1 MAKVSTADAI
11 SQPRLLG
18 IEPAT
23 ICIAV
28 LFSIVA
34 FLVLTP
40 LLLLVVGSFQLARPG
55 EAPVYGLAGWR
66 RAFSDPSILQA
77 LWNTVSLS
85 VVRQSIALVI
95 GVLLS
100 WLIARTD
107 LPWKK
112 GLEFMFWIS
121 FFLPPLPVALGWIL
135 LLDGKFGLLNQW
147 LHNLSIVSGPI
158 FNIYSYWGIVWVHM
172 TTSLGVKVLLL
183 APAFRNLDASLEES
197 ARSCGANP
205 AVTLIRIVIP
215 LMMPAILV
223 STVLGLIRSMEAF
236 EIELLLG
243 VPINLFVYSTKI
255 RDLVAYE
262 PPEYAPA
269 TALGSIFLLVLL
281 IMVVLQRRYLGQRLY
296 RTVSGRGFS
305 TNPTSLGRW
314 RWPIFSAV
322 ALIAFTVTV
331 VPLVV
336 LLMGTFMRAF
346 GYFNIPRPWTI
357 ENWQRVLADPSL
369 IKSLWNTLIVGLG
382 TAVSG
387 AAFYAL
393 IAYVVVR
400 RQFKGK
406 AILDFISWLPW
417 AIPGILMGLALL
429 WTVFETQDSLASV
442 RLGLPADHR
451 SVHQEHAF
459 RRSDRQERASPTW
472 TRARRSR
479 AHIRRFLAA
488 MLPPR
493 ADPALDA
500 DVHRRWPARLYLGGA
515 RYQYHRIVGFQ
526 PIAHDGAAGAR
537 LCLRRAIRARR
548 RGRLSDIA
556 RCHRHRFDRS
566 RRRQQGRHRRSPLEC
581 LDLPDLL

>member
-1 MAKVSTADAI
+1 MAKISTADAI
-11 SQPRLLG
+11 SQPRWLS

-28 LFSIVA
+28 LFAVVA

-40 LLLLVVGSFQLARPG
+40 LVLLLVGSFQLARPG

-66 RAFSDPSILQA
+66 RAFSDPSILEA
-77 LWNTVSLS
+77 LWNTISLA

-95 GVLLS
+95 GVLLA

-112 GLEFMFWIS
+112 ALEFMFWIS

-135 LLDGKFGLLNQW
+135 LLDGKFGLVNQW
-147 LHNLSIVSGPI
+147 LETLPFVGGPI

-205 AVTLIRIVIP
+205 VVTLIRIVVP

-243 VPINLFVYSTKI
+243 VPIGLFVYSTKI

-262 PPEYAPA
+262 PPAYAPA
-269 TALGSIFLLVLL
+269 TALGSIFLVLLL
-281 IMVVLQRRYLGQRLY
+281 IMVALQRSYLGQRLY
-296 RTVSGRGFS
+296 RTVTGRGFS
-305 TNPTSLGRW
+305 TTPTSLGRW
-314 RWPIFSAV
+314 RWPIFSVV
-322 ALIAFTVTV
+322 ALIAVTVTV
-331 VPLVV
+331 VPLIV

-357 ENWQRVLADPSL
+357 ENWHRVLADPSL

-400 RQFKGK
+400 RQFKGRGV
-406 AILDFISWLPW
+406 LDFISWLPW

-429 WTVFETQDSLASV
+429 WTVFETRVLLFLYGSV
-442 RLGLPADHR
+442 YLLIIALFIKSMPFGVQIAKSVLVQLGPELEEAAR
-451 SVHQEHAF
+451 ISGGSWLQCY
-459 RRSDRQERASPTW
+459 RRVLIPLLTPTFIVVGLLGFISA
-472 TRARRSR
+472 ARDISTVVLLGSSQSR
-479 AHIRRFLAA
+479 TMAL
-488 MLPPR
+488 L
-493 ADPALDA
+493 ALDYA
-500 DVHRRWPARLYLGGA
+500 FGGQFERGA
-515 RYQYHRIVGFQ
+515 VVAFLTSLVVIIIAL
-526 PIAHDGAAGAR
+526 IAHVVGSKVGIGGER
-537 LCLRRAIRARR
+537 
-548 RGRLSDIA
+548 
-556 RCHRHRFDRS
+556 
-566 RRRQQGRHRRSPLEC
+566 
-581 LDLPDLL
+581 

>member
-205 AVTLIRIVIP
+205 AMTLIRIVIP

-369 IKSLWNTLIVGLG
+369 IKSLWNTLVVGLG

-429 WTVFETQDSLASV
+429 WTVFETRILLPLYGSV
-442 RLGLPADHR
+442 YLLIIALFIKSMPFGVQIAKSVLVQLGPELEEAAR
-451 SVHQEHAF
+451 ISGGSWLQCY
-459 RRSDRQERASPTW
+459 RRVLIPLLTPTFIVVGLLGFISA
-472 TRARRSR
+472 ARDISTIVLLGSSQSR
-479 AHIRRFLAA
+479 TMAL
-488 MLPPR
+488 L
-493 ADPALDA
+493 ALDYA
-500 DVHRRWPARLYLGGA
+500 FGGQFERGA
-515 RYQYHRIVGFQ
+515 VVAFLTSLVVIVIAL
-526 PIAHDGAAGAR
+526 IAHVVGSKVG
-537 LCLRRAIRARR
+537 I
-548 RGRLSDIA
+548 GG
-556 RCHRHRFDRS
+556 HR
-566 RRRQQGRHRRSPLEC
+566 
-581 LDLPDLL
+581 

>member
-1 MAKVSTADAI
+1 MAKSTTAGATA
-11 SQPRLLG
+11 QPRWLA

-28 LFSIVA
+28 LFGVVA

-40 LLLLVVGSFQLARPG
+40 LLLLLVGSFQLARPG

-77 LWNTVSLS
+77 LWNTVSLA
-85 VVRQSIALVI
+85 VVRQSIALAI
-95 GVLLS
+95 GVPLS

-112 GLEFMFWIS
+112 ALEFTFWIS
-121 FFLPPLPVALGWIL
+121 FFLPPLPVTLGWIL

-147 LHNLSIVSGPI
+147 LQTLSFVGGPI
-158 FNIYSYWGIVWVHM
+158 FNIYSYWGIIWVHM

-205 AVTLIRIVIP
+205 VVTLMRIVVP

-243 VPINLFVYSTKI
+243 VPIGLFVYSTKI

-262 PPEYAPA
+262 PPEYAAA
-269 TALGSIFLLVLL
+269 TALGSIFLLLL
-281 IMVVLQRRYLGQRLY
+281 LVMVALQRSYLGQRLY
-296 RTVSGRGFS
+296 RTVTGRGFS

-314 RWPIFSAV
+314 RWPIFSLV
-322 ALIAFTVTV
+322 ALIAFSVTV
-331 VPLVV
+331 VPLMV

-369 IKSLWNTLIVGLG
+369 IRSLWNTLVVGLG

-400 RQFKGK
+400 RHFKGK
-406 AILDFISWLPW
+406 AVLDFISWLPW

-429 WTVFETQDSLASV
+429 WTVFETRVFLFLYGSV
-442 RLGLPADHR
+442 YLLIIALFIKSMPFGVQIAKSVLVQLGPELEEAAR
-451 SVHQEHAF
+451 ISGGSWLQCY
-459 RRSDRQERASPTW
+459 RRVLIPLLTPTFIVVGLLGFISA
-472 TRARRSR
+472 ARDISTVVLLGSSQSR
-479 AHIRRFLAA
+479 TMAL
-488 MLPPR
+488 L
-493 ADPALDA
+493 ALDYA
-500 DVHRRWPARLYLGGA
+500 FGGQFERGA
-515 RYQYHRIVGFQ
+515 VVAFLTSLVVIVIAL
-526 PIAHDGAAGAR
+526 IAHVVGSKVG
-537 LCLRRAIRARR
+537 I
-548 RGRLSDIA
+548 GE
-556 RCHRHRFDRS
+556 HR
-566 RRRQQGRHRRSPLEC
+566 
-581 LDLPDLL
+581 

>member
-205 AVTLIRIVIP
+205 AMTLIRIVIP

-281 IMVVLQRRYLGQRLY
+281 ILVALQRRYLGQRLY

-429 WTVFETQDSLASV
+429 WTVFETRILLPLYGSVYLLIIALFIKSMPFGVQIAKSVLVQLGPELEEAARISGGSWLQCYRRVLIPLLTPTFIVVGLLGFISAARDISTIVLLGSSQSRTMALLALDYAFGGQFERGAVVAFLTSLVVIVIALIAHV
-442 RLGLPADHR
+442 VGRKVGIGDHR
-451 SVHQEHAF
+451 
-459 RRSDRQERASPTW
+459 
-472 TRARRSR
+472 
-479 AHIRRFLAA
+479 
-488 MLPPR
+488 
-493 ADPALDA
+493 
-500 DVHRRWPARLYLGGA
+500 
-515 RYQYHRIVGFQ
+515 
-526 PIAHDGAAGAR
+526 
-537 LCLRRAIRARR
+537 
-548 RGRLSDIA
+548 
-556 RCHRHRFDRS
+556 
-566 RRRQQGRHRRSPLEC
+566 
-581 LDLPDLL
+581 

>member
-121 FFLPPLPVALGWIL
+121 FFLPPLPVALDWIL

-205 AVTLIRIVIP
+205 AVTLIRVVIP

-429 WTVFETQDSLASV
+429 WTVFETRILLPLYGSV
-442 RLGLPADHR
+442 YLLIIALFIKSMPFGVQIAKSVLVQLGPELEEAAR
-451 SVHQEHAF
+451 ISGGSWLQCY
-459 RRSDRQERASPTW
+459 RRVLIPLLTPTFIVVGLLGFISA
-472 TRARRSR
+472 ARDISTIVLLGSSQSR
-479 AHIRRFLAA
+479 TMAL
-488 MLPPR
+488 L
-493 ADPALDA
+493 ALDYA
-500 DVHRRWPARLYLGGA
+500 FGGQFERGA
-515 RYQYHRIVGFQ
+515 VVAFLTSLVVIVIAL
-526 PIAHDGAAGAR
+526 IAHVVGSKVG
-537 LCLRRAIRARR
+537 I
-548 RGRLSDIA
+548 GG
-556 RCHRHRFDRS
+556 HR
-566 RRRQQGRHRRSPLEC
+566 
-581 LDLPDLL
+581 

>member
-1 MAKVSTADAI
+1 MAKVATADAL
-11 SQPRLLG
+11 SRPRWLA

-28 LFSIVA
+28 LFGVVA

-40 LLLLVVGSFQLARPG
+40 LLLLLVGSFQLARPG
-55 EAPVYGLAGWR
+55 EAPVYGFAGWR
-66 RAFSDPSILQA
+66 RAFTDPTILEA
-77 LWNTVSLS
+77 LWNTVSLA
-85 VVRQSIALVI
+85 VVRQVIALVI

-112 GLEFMFWIS
+112 ALEFVFWIS
-121 FFLPPLPVALGWIL
+121 FFLPPLPVTLGWIL

-147 LHNLSIVSGPI
+147 LQNLSIISGPI

-205 AVTLIRIVIP
+205 VVTLVRIVIP

-243 VPINLFVYSTKI
+243 VPIGLFVYSTKI

-269 TALGSIFLLVLL
+269 TALGSIFLVLL
-281 IMVVLQRRYLGQRLY
+281 LILVALQRSYLGQRLY

-322 ALIAFTVTV
+322 ALVAFTVTV
-331 VPLVV
+331 VPLLV

-369 IKSLWNTLIVGLG
+369 IKSLVEHADRRARHRGQRRGFLCADRVRGGATAIQGKSDFGFYLMATLGYSGHLDG
-382 TAVSG
+382 TG
-387 AAFYAL
+387 AF
-393 IAYVVVR
+393 VDCFR
-400 RQFKGK
+400 NE
-406 AILDFISWLPW
+406 DF
-417 AIPGILMGLALL
+417 
-429 WTVFETQDSLASV
+429 LASV

-451 SVHQEHAF
+451 SVHQEHAV
-459 RRSDRQERASPTW
+459 RRSDRQERARP
-472 TRARRSR
+472 TRARARRGS
-479 AHIRRFLAA
+479 AHIRRLLAA
-488 MLPPR
+488 MLPPGTH
-493 ADPALDA
+493 PALDA
-500 DVHRRWPARLYLGGA
+500 DVHRRRIARLYFGGA
-515 RYQYHRIVGFQ
+515 RYQHRGIVGFQ
-526 PIAHDGAAGAR
+526 PIAHHGAAGAR
-537 LCLRRAIRARR
+537 LCLRRPIRARR
-548 RGRLSDIA
+548 RGCLSYIA

-566 RRRQQGRHRRSPLEC
+566 CRRQEGRHRRSPLEC

>member
-28 LFSIVA
+28 LFAVVA

-40 LLLLVVGSFQLARPG
+40 LLLLLVGSFQLARPG

-85 VVRQSIALVI
+85 VVRQSIALVL

-112 GLEFMFWIS
+112 GLEFVFWIS

-147 LHNLSIVSGPI
+147 LQGLSIVSGPI

-205 AVTLIRIVIP
+205 VRTLIRIVVP

-322 ALIAFTVTV
+322 AFIAFTVTV
-331 VPLVV
+331 VPLMV

-406 AILDFISWLPW
+406 AILDFLSWLPW

-429 WTVFETQDSLASV
+429 WTVFETRILLPLYGSV
-442 RLGLPADHR
+442 YLLIIALFIKSMPFGVQIAKSVLVQLGPELEEAAR
-451 SVHQEHAF
+451 ISGGSWLQCY
-459 RRSDRQERASPTW
+459 RRVLIPLLTPTFIVVGLLGFISA
-472 TRARRSR
+472 ARDISTIVLLGSSQSR
-479 AHIRRFLAA
+479 TMAL
-488 MLPPR
+488 L
-493 ADPALDA
+493 ALDYA
-500 DVHRRWPARLYLGGA
+500 FGGQFERGA
-515 RYQYHRIVGFQ
+515 VVAFLTSLVVIVIAL
-526 PIAHDGAAGAR
+526 IAHVVGSKVGIGGER
-537 LCLRRAIRARR
+537 
-548 RGRLSDIA
+548 
-556 RCHRHRFDRS
+556 
-566 RRRQQGRHRRSPLEC
+566 
-581 LDLPDLL
+581 